1 MIRLI
6 LLLPLLFAP
15 LAQATAV
22 RQECLGRVAFDVQ
35 EEIEWA
41 VFSNQ
46 RVTRL
51 ADARGGGHRFTD
63 KVAGRWERGTHGVD
77 GQRAIFYVTAPTTRE
92 KFDGAANYIR
102 GRGERYQEELR
113 KKIEIKKY
121 RIGMFKQDP
130 GDTSQFIKNVEE
142 EIREVEADIPLAQIY
157 DHDLGIPDA
166 HALGSKEIPFRLL
179 LWRDSRVYYFVFSR
193 PDAGTAV
200 YMQDLARRFRTRAL
214 YEVPQEPGICFPY
227 GFIADDGKTAYELR
241 NSLRFTRT
249 PNVIL
254 SLLTASAGDPTEPT
268 MGLYDTDFY
277 PGFDRRKWRRVNLIE
292 QVYFG
297 KWLSTFTGW
306 HLTPTPE
313 GGEQERAWFGHA
325 HIGGPGTSMPM
336 LAIQVQTFEKGI
348 DDLTEHTPP
357 PETVIPRIQALTRSL
372 HYREGGAR

>member
-6 LLLPLLFAP
+6 LLLPLLFVP
-15 LAQATAV
+15 LTEASSA

-41 VFSNQ
+41 VFSNK
-46 RVTRL
+46 RVTRIS
-51 ADARGGGHRFTD
+51 DAKGGGHRFTD
-63 KVAGRWERGTHGVD
+63 KVAGRWERGSHGVD

-102 GRGERYQEELR
+102 GRGKRYQEELR
-113 KKIEIKKY
+113 KTIEIDKY
-121 RIGMFKQDP
+121 RIERMRAGNYSTPED
-130 GDTSQFIKNVEE
+130 IKSVEDD
-142 EIREVEADIPLAQIY
+142 IRKTEAKIPLAQIY
-157 DHDLGIPDA
+157 DHDLGIPDS
-166 HALGSKEIPFRLL
+166 HALGSQEIPFRLL

-193 PDAGTAV
+193 PDAGTAA

-214 YEVPQEPGICFPY
+214 YEVPQEPGVCFPY
-227 GFIADDGKTAYELR
+227 GFIADDGKVPYELR

-249 PNVIL
+249 PNVIV

-297 KWLSTFTGW
+297 KRLSTFTGW

-325 HIGGPGTSMPM
+325 HIGGPGSSLPM
-336 LAIQVQTFEKGI
+336 LAIQVQTFEKGV

-357 PETVIPRIQALTRSL
+357 PETVMPRIQALTRSL
-372 HYREGGAR
+372 HDREGVPR

>member
-15 LAQATAV
+15 LVEAGSS

-41 VFSNQ
+41 VFSNK
-46 RVTRL
+46 RVTRI

-63 KVAGRWERGTHGVD
+63 KVAGRWERLSYGTDHN
-77 GQRAIFYVTAPTTRE
+77 AIVYVTAPTTRE

-102 GRGERYQEELR
+102 GRGTLYQEELR

-121 RIGMFKQDP
+121 RIQRMQAGNYSTPED
-130 GDTSQFIKNVEE
+130 IKSVEE

-157 DHDLGIPDA
+157 DHDLGIPDS

-227 GFIADDGKTAYELR
+227 GFIADDGKVPFDLR
-241 NSLRFTRT
+241 FSLRFTRT
-249 PNVIL
+249 PNVIV
-254 SLLTASAGDPTEPT
+254 SLLTASTGNPTEPT
-268 MGLYDTDFY
+268 KGLYDTDFY

-325 HIGGPGTSMPM
+325 HIGGPGSSLPM

-357 PETVIPRIQALTRSL
+357 PETVMPRIQALTRSL
-372 HYREGGAR
+372 HYREGVPR

>member
-1 MIRLI
+1 MNRLI

-41 VFSNQ
+41 VFSNK
-46 RVTRL
+46 RVTRIS
-51 ADARGGGHRFTD
+51 DAKGGGHRFTD
-63 KVAGRWERGTHGVD
+63 KVAGRWERGSYGTEHEAVL
-77 GQRAIFYVTAPTTRE
+77 YVTAPTTRE
-92 KFDGAANYIR
+92 EFDSAANYIR
-102 GRGERYQEELR
+102 GRGKRYQEDLR
-113 KKIEIKKY
+113 KTIEIDKY
-121 RIGMFKQDP
+121 RIERMRAGNYSTPED
-130 GDTSQFIKNVEE
+130 IKSVEE
-142 EIREVEADIPLAQIY
+142 DIRKTEAKIPLAKIY

-166 HALGSKEIPFRLL
+166 YALGGKDIPFQLL
-179 LWRDSRVYYFVFSR
+179 LWRDSRVYYFAFK
-193 PDAGTAV
+193 PYPGTAA

-268 MGLYDTDFY
+268 MGLYDTDY
-277 PGFDRRKWRRVNLIE
+277 SPGFDRRKWRRVNLIE

-325 HIGGPGTSMPM
+325 YIGGPGTSMPM

-357 PETVIPRIQALTRSL
+357 PETVMPRIQALTRSF
-372 HYREGGAR
+372 HYREGVPR

>member
-1 MIRLI
+1 MNRLI
-6 LLLPLLFAP
+6 LLLPLLFVP
-15 LAQATAV
+15 LTEASSA

-41 VFSNQ
+41 VFSNK
-46 RVTRL
+46 RVTRIS
-51 ADARGGGHRFTD
+51 DAKGGGHRFTD
-63 KVAGRWERGTHGVD
+63 KVAGRWERGSYGTEHEAVL
-77 GQRAIFYVTAPTTRE
+77 YVTAPTTRE
-92 KFDGAANYIR
+92 EFDSAANYIR
-102 GRGERYQEELR
+102 GRGALYQEELR
-113 KKIEIKKY
+113 KTIEIDKY
-121 RIGMFKQDP
+121 RIEMFRQDP

-142 EIREVEADIPLAQIY
+142 EIRKTEAKIPLAKIY

-166 HALGSKEIPFRLL
+166 YALGGKDIPFQLL
-179 LWRDSRVYYFVFSR
+179 LWRDSRVYYFAFE
-193 PDAGTAV
+193 PYPGTAG

-214 YEVPQEPGICFPY
+214 YEVPQEPGVCFPY
-227 GFIADDGKTAYELR
+227 GFIADDGKVPYDLR
-241 NSLRFTRT
+241 FSLRFTRT
-249 PNVIL
+249 PNVIV
-254 SLLTASAGDPTEPT
+254 SLLTASAGNPTEPT
-268 MGLYDTDFY
+268 KGLYDTDFY

-357 PETVIPRIQALTRSL
+357 PETVMPRIQALTRSL
-372 HYREGGAR
+372 HYREGVPR